1 MYNNF
6 SSKKTKKVISAL
18 LASALV
24 VTSAPITADAA
35 TTKIVGVNKTI
46 TLVKGTVT
54 GLSKAEKKVV
64 KVSKNSKTKKV
75 TVKGLKAGKVS
86 FKIGKKAYTVKV
98 GATKVKASAAATS
111 LKVNATTKLSITAV
125 NGAKDKLKISTS
137 DKSVVKISKSSVTA
151 DAKGKAKITLRGLAA
166 GTSTITVKSANT
178 GKKATVAITVLG
190 DDVTPAPATEA
201 PVGPTEAPVG
211 PTVAPTSGSAVT
223 ATPTANSGNKAT
235 QGTIAVTT
243 TATNAAIV
251 VTSGSSVVAQA
262 TTTPDKTSATFANLA
277 NGTYVVEITQAGYG
291 VFKQEVVVDGN
302 TVTVNAKLEA
312 AKAVSA
318 KAVSETKVQVKFNTP
333 LDAATVANFKVSNV
347 SVTKVSLS
355 DDKMTATLETGT
367 MTTGQKYTVST
378 TGLTSAGVALADAT
392 FEFEAKTIKYEMKL
406 SFANNKTTLA
416 SNGKDAVLVTAEI
429 VDEDGDIV
437 SDLDKVEIEFTT
449 TAGNFAQNRVTVQ
462 NGKATN
468 MLTSETSTTD
478 ISALVTATVVSS
490 SNKNILNVTT
500 RKTILMT
507 PNVAAAVDETVGATL
522 VDVAVE
528 TADRIVLY
536 FNKDVDVT
544 KYTKQDTVGGDVY
557 GCDSAKML
565 IKVQDSAKN
574 DDTTIVGAGN
584 RTVKALAPVPGNS
597 KALVAILDVSG
608 ATTNDKP
615 LTDNSKVLVYVK
627 DNTGSV
633 QPDATKSTLVSD
645 IRVPSILAVEN
656 DGLTTLKVTFSEP
669 VQTTAGAGG
678 DQTYAADAE
687 SHWIIDGTELTNA
700 KYGVGAA
707 ATATVGVF
715 DVVTGEDTRNVVTI
729 TLGKDDKGKQ
739 IYFKSGA
746 HSIQGNKIGDWA
758 NLTDKENNIINTQT
772 LDFTIDP
779 DNTVPTAEV
788 KVESPEQY
796 TVTFNKYVNITD
808 VKNNLKLQV
817 YNATSGKWENDT
829 NPINVTAEGVK
840 SGLAKEFVVEV
851 TKDWTVALSTS
862 TKHVNYYNNDY
873 RLFIEN
879 KKLENPSN
887 GLTNADIVMLLN
899 DPIMKSIDATSPEI
913 VSVDQIGTKN
923 QFKVTLTEPVQVSNL
938 ASEATDTTPSETQGT
953 AVQKTT
959 VTFISAD
966 GKTTV
971 PGTIAQM
978 SDAHDTAFI
987 VNPSETLTAGTWKIV
1002 ITGLSDDY
1010 GNTIATRSDKTFEV
1024 KGVTEVVDTTFKVQ
1038 WIYAVPFGAAG
1049 FDEIGKSGYNTS
1061 ADDIVYVKFNKKFKT
1076 SGGAA
1081 NAINTANY
1089 QVNGY
1094 KLAAT
1099 TKIDASVKGYND
1111 TANIK
1116 NNYTD
1121 LVAIHLPK
1129 GTLSTSNTVQI
1140 SSTIESALGGTLSNY
1155 GMKVLDPTAAG
1166 IFTYNYKSID
1176 GTYSG
1181 VLNTA
1186 DKVKKAFANSEYTN
1200 VKVSGA
1206 TVDKS
1211 GATCASDSAALTDGA
1226 TEETKVNA
1234 TELKISSVGTYDL
1247 SNVTAEWKSLT
1258 IDTEETG
1265 IITVKGGKY
1274 GAITVNAPNAEVVLD
1289 SITCT
1294 TNVEVKDV
1302 MSGTLTIKDCTIT
1315 GSVTIT
1321 DNNGGAAVKTEET
1334 TLGSLII
1341 GEMIIVKTTGAVT
1354 LDTNKD
1360 VKIEKPAEVTFVG
1373 NAPSVV
1379 KVNPTNAKGVKIT
1392 TVGNVSTTV
1401 EDLNGNA
1408 ITDSNIAKVEEAKFD
1423 ATVELEIVTDAGDIS
1438 APCTDKPVNLDAAAE
1453 KIQANAGCVTLTKDA
1468 SSGVY
1473 KVNLK
1478 AGKTKADLQEVA
1490 LYNTTKKWIPIKVT
1504 VSGKET
1510 LSSLVGAKWS
1520 NEDTHTEPT
1529 TLVADDL
1536 MPSDEKSFVWF
1547 VYAGQS
1553 GTTAAV
1559 GGVTTKTLT
1568 IPGYNPIT
1576 IKLDLS
1582 AIQ

>member
-1 MYNNF
+1 MYMYNNF

-35 TTKIVGVNKTI
+35 TSKVLGVKKTFTVAGTK
-46 TLVKGTVT
+46 VT
-54 GLSKAEKKVV
+54 GLSKTEKKVV
-64 KVSKNSKTKKV
+64 KVTIKNKKV

-86 FKIGKKAYTVKV
+86 FKIGKKAYNVKV

-223 ATPTANSGNKAT
+223 ATPTADSGKKAT

-367 MTTGQKYTVST
+367 MTTGEKYTVST

-406 SFANNKTTLA
+406 TFANNKTTLA

-437 SDLDKVEIEFTT
+437 SDLDKVEIQFTT

-478 ISALVTATVVSS
+478 ISALVTAIVVSS

-500 RKTILMT
+500 SKTILMT

-528 TADRIVLY
+528 TADRVVLY

-544 KYTKQDTVGGDVY
+544 KYTQQDTVNSKVY
-557 GCDSAKML
+557 TYDPAKML

-574 DDTTIVGAGN
+574 DDTTIAGPGN

-597 KALVAILDVSG
+597 KALVAILDVS
-608 ATTNDKP
+608 ATGGQ

-669 VQTTAGAGG
+669 VQTTAGGG
-678 DQTYAADAE
+678 TTNAADAE

-700 KYGVGAA
+700 KYGVVANP
-707 ATATVGVF
+707 ATATVGEF
-715 DVVTGEDTRNVVTI
+715 DEVTGEDTRNVVTI
-729 TLGKDDKGKQ
+729 TLGKDSTGKQ
-739 IYFKSGA
+739 LYFKSGA
-746 HSIQGNKIGDWA
+746 HSIQGNNIGDWA
-758 NLTDKENNIINTQT
+758 NLTDVKNNIINTQT

-796 TVTFNKYVNITD
+796 TVTFNKYVNTTD
-808 VKNNLKLQV
+808 VTTNLKLQV

-829 NPINVTAEGVK
+829 TNPIVVTPVGAK

-851 TKDWTVALSTS
+851 TNDWTKALTTS
-862 TKHVNYYNNDY
+862 SKHVNYYNNDY

-938 ASEATDTTPSETQGT
+938 VSETITPSETQGT

-971 PGTIAQM
+971 PGEIAQM

-1038 WIYAVPFGAAG
+1038 WIYAVASTAFASDA
-1049 FDEIGKSGYNTS
+1049 IGNKGYNTG

-1094 KLAAT
+1094 KLATT

-1121 LVAIHLPK
+1121 LVAIHLPA
-1129 GTLSTSNTVQI
+1129 GTLSSSNTVQI

-1155 GMKVLDPTAAG
+1155 GMKVLDNTATG
-1166 IFTYNYKSID
+1166 IFTYNYKTLDASVAA
-1176 GTYSG
+1176 GSG
-1181 VLNTA
+1181 QVSELDTV
-1186 DKVKKAFANSEYTN
+1186 DEIKKAFANSDYTT
-1200 VKVSGA
+1200 VKVSETNLLTGESAKIA
-1206 TVDKS
+1206 T
-1211 GATCASDSAALTDGA
+1211 TD
-1226 TEETKVNA
+1226 
-1234 TELKISSVGTYDL
+1234 LKISSVGTYDFANA
-1247 SNVTAEWKSLT
+1247 SNTSTWKSLT
-1258 IDTEETG
+1258 VETEETG
-1265 IITVKGGKY
+1265 TITIKGTSGTAGKFTK
-1274 GAITVNAPNAEVVLD
+1274 ITVNAPNADVVLD
-1289 SITCT
+1289 GITCAD
-1294 TNVEVKDV
+1294 VDVKDV
-1302 MSGTLTIKDCTIT
+1302 MSGTLTIKDCTI
-1315 GSVTIT
+1315 SNNVTIT
-1321 DNNGGAAVKTEET
+1321 DNNGGAAVET
-1334 TLGSLII
+1334 AGSTSIT
-1341 GEMIIVKTTGAVT
+1341 GKIIVDTTDAVT
-1354 LDTNKD
+1354 LDTVCD
-1360 VKIEKPAEVTFVG
+1360 VKIVKPAEVSFVG
-1373 NAPSVV
+1373 QTPNSVS
-1379 KVNPTNAKGVKIT
+1379 VNPTEAKGVKIT
-1392 TVGNVSTTV
+1392 RESDIAITVKDLEGNDIAANIVKEEVAKLDATATLALAIEGDDPSTVEEEVLTEISSPSANKPADLEAAVST
-1401 EDLNGNA
+1401 
-1408 ITDSNIAKVEEAKFD
+1408 IK
-1423 ATVELEIVTDAGDIS
+1423 
-1438 APCTDKPVNLDAAAE
+1438 
-1453 KIQANAGCVTLTKDA
+1453 ANAGCVTLTKDA

-1478 AGKTKADLQEVA
+1478 EGSNLQEVA
-1490 LYNTTKKWIPIKVT
+1490 LYNTTKVWIPIKVT
-1504 VSGKET
+1504 VSGKS
-1510 LSSLVGAKWS
+1510 LSSLVDAEWS

-1529 TLVADDL
+1529 KLVAGDL
-1536 MPSDEKSFVWF
+1536 MTGEKSFVWF
-1547 VYAGQS
+1547 VYAGQKS

-1559 GGVTTKTLT
+1559 NGVTTKTLT

>member
-1 MYNNF
+1 M
-6 SSKKTKKVISAL
+6 
-18 LASALV
+18 V

-35 TTKIVGVNKTI
+35 TSKVLGVKKTFTVAGTK
-46 TLVKGTVT
+46 VT
-54 GLSKAEKKVV
+54 GLSKTEKKVV
-64 KVSKNSKTKKV
+64 KVTIKNKKV

-86 FKIGKKAYTVKV
+86 FKIGKKAYNVKV

-223 ATPTANSGNKAT
+223 ATPTADSGKKAT

-429 VDEDGDIV
+429 IDEDGDIV
-437 SDLDKVEIEFTT
+437 SDLDKVEIEFRT

-500 RKTILMT
+500 SKTILMT

-544 KYTKQDTVGGDVY
+544 KYTKQDTVGSAGVKSVY
-557 GCDSAKML
+557 GYDPAKML

-574 DDTTIVGAGN
+574 DETTIAAGKDN
-584 RTVKALAPVPGNS
+584 KTVKALAPVPGNS
-597 KALVAILDVSG
+597 KALVAILDVEKAASKG
-608 ATTNDKP
+608 V
-615 LTDNSKVLVYVK
+615 LTDNSKVVVQVTDK
-627 DNTGSV
+627 TGTVST
-633 QPDATKSTLVSD
+633 DATKSTLVSD

-669 VQTTAGAGG
+669 VQTTIGG
-678 DQTYAADAE
+678 GTTYAADAA

-700 KYGVGAA
+700 KYGVGTNA
-707 ATATVGVF
+707 ATATVGEF
-715 DVVTGEDTRNVVTI
+715 DEVTGEDTRNVVTI
-729 TLGKDDKGKQ
+729 TLGKDSTGKQ

-808 VKNNLKLQV
+808 VTTNLKLQV

-829 NPINVTAEGVK
+829 TNSIKVTDVGAK

-851 TKDWTVALSTS
+851 EKDWTKALSTS

-938 ASEATDTTPSETQGT
+938 GSETITPSETQDT

-971 PGTIAQM
+971 PGDIAQM

-987 VNPSETLTAGTWKIV
+987 VNPIETLTAGTWKIV

-1038 WIYAVPFGAAG
+1038 WIYAVPATTAADTPAK
-1049 FDEIGKSGYNTS
+1049 DEIGGSGVSPYNTG

-1099 TKIDASVKGYND
+1099 TKIDASVAGYND
-1111 TANIK
+1111 KANIK

-1155 GMKVLDPTAAG
+1155 GMKVLDPVVVGTGAG
-1166 IFTYNYKSID
+1166 GSDLYVYTYNHK
-1176 GTYSG
+1176 TFAPAT
-1181 VLNTA
+1181 VTA
-1186 DKVKKAFANSEYTN
+1186 VDEIKKALANSDYTTVN
-1200 VKVSGA
+1200 VNEASLSDTEKAKIA
-1206 TVDKS
+1206 T
-1211 GATCASDSAALTDGA
+1211 TD
-1226 TEETKVNA
+1226 
-1234 TELKISSVGTYDL
+1234 LKISSVGTYDFT
-1247 SNVTAEWKSLT
+1247 SSSSTWKSLT
-1258 IDTEETG
+1258 VETEETG
-1265 IITVKGGKY
+1265 TITIKGTANTAGKFTK
-1274 GAITVNAPNAEVVLD
+1274 ITVNAPNADVVLD
-1289 SITCT
+1289 GITCAD
-1294 TNVEVKDV
+1294 VDVKDV
-1302 MSGTLTIKDCTIT
+1302 MSGTLTINNCKIT
-1315 GSVTIT
+1315 GKVTIT
-1321 DNNGGAAVKTEET
+1321 DNNGGAAVET
-1334 TLGSLII
+1334 TGTTSIT
-1341 GEMIIVKTTGAVT
+1341 GGIIVETTGAVT
-1354 LDTNKD
+1354 LASTLDSGC
-1360 VKIEKPAEVTFVG
+1360 VVEILKPAEVSFVG
-1373 NAPSVV
+1373 KAPSLV
-1379 KVNPTNAKGVKIT
+1379 KVNPTDAKGVKIT
-1392 TVGNVSTTV
+1392 KESDMSITVQ
-1401 EDLNGNA
+1401 DLNGSA
-1408 ITDSNIAKVEEAKFD
+1408 ITDSNIVKEEVAKLD
-1423 ATVELEIVTDAGDIS
+1423 ATATLALASEEELTAEKEKENVT
-1438 APCTDKPVNLDAAAE
+1438 PTDLDATAVNALV
-1453 KIQANAGCVTLTKDA
+1453 ANAGCVTLEPANSNDG
-1468 SSGVY
+1468 SVVY
-1473 KVNLK
+1473 KVVK
-1478 AGKTKADLQEVA
+1478 GEGTLQEVT
-1490 LYNTTKKWIPIKVT
+1490 LYNTPAKWIPIKVT
-1504 VSGKET
+1504 VEGRSLTSLKGAEWSKED
-1510 LSSLVGAKWS
+1510 
-1520 NEDTHTEPT
+1520 NHTEPT
-1529 TLVADDL
+1529 TLAVGDL
-1536 MPSDEKSFVWF
+1536 MLNNEMSFVWF
-1547 VYAGQS
+1547 VYAGQKS
-1553 GTTAAV
+1553 GTTAADK
-1559 GGVTTKTLT
+1559 GVTTKTLT